1 MIVCTLT
8 DVLQKR
14 GMSRCELS
22 RRAGVHVNTVCK
34 MANNE
39 STLVHMGVLE
49 VLCEVLGVQPG
60 DLLRDLPWR
69 EAQRYCAAQEDR
81 R

>member
-1 MIVCTLT
+1 MIVCTLA
-8 DVLQKR
+8 DILQKR
-14 GMSRCELS
+14 GMSRRELS
-22 RRAGVHVNTVCK
+22 RQSGVHVNTVCK

-49 VLCEVLGVQPG
+49 ALCEVLEVQPG

-69 EAQRYCAAQEDR
+69 EAQRYCAAREDGQ
-81 R
+81 